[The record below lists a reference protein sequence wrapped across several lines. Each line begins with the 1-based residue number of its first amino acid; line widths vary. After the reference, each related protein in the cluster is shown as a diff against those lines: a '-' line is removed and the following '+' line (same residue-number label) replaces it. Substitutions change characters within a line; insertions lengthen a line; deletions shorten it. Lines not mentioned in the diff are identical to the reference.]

1 MGLAMLLGLGPDQI
15 ALIVAGA
22 LAGGIVNGLT
32 GFGTALTALGI
43 WLFALPPAVAA
54 TLVILSSVVSQLQTL
69 PMIWRTIL
77 WKRVVVFVAPGIVGV
92 PIGTL
97 LLPHIDP
104 RLFKIGVGAFLVLYS
119 GYVLARRGEIK
130 TAWGGAF
137 ADGVIGF
144 FGGVCGGLAGV
155 SGALPVVWTDIRGWT
170 KDQRRA
176 VMQMFN
182 TAILSLA
189 LLTHAVSGLVTREV
203 ALAAVIALPT
213 AVVGVQCGAYIYRR
227 LADHSYQRVIMVLLM
242 ISGVALILSGR

>member
-1 MGLAMLLGLGPDQI
+1 MGLAMLFGLGPDQI

-104 RLFKIGVGAFLVLYS
+104 RLFKMGVGAFLVLYS
-119 GYVLARRGEIK
+119 GYVLARRAEIK

-144 FGGVCGGLAGV
+144 FGGICGGLAGV

-189 LLTHAVSGLVTREV
+189 LVTHAVSGLVTREV

>member
-1 MGLAMLLGLGPDQI
+1 MGLAMLFGLGPDQI

-32 GFGTALTALGI
+32 GFGTALTALGV

-119 GYVLARRGEIK
+119 GYVLARRVEIK

-144 FGGVCGGLAGV
+144 FGGICGGLAGV

-189 LLTHAVSGLVTREV
+189 LVTHAVSGLVTREV